1 MKLIFSRKG
10 FDSGTGKAPSP
21 IFPDNSIVSIPIPDK
36 HSEIEYQHINA
47 PNGANIGDLVEK
59 ITKNRIPRHYKA
71 HLDPDL
77 YRGSLRRE
85 RGWRPVFGQTGSA
98 QGHLKNKDIGVNDLF
113 LFFGKFQRIIND
125 KNQIRFDSN
134 SKPVHLIFGWL
145 QVDKVFDVNRQKRK
159 MPKWTSYHPHLA
171 RKMRDNNTLYIAS
184 KNLSLGDSVGNELP
198 GGGMF
203 KKFSSTLQL
212 TDPNSKGCSAWK
224 LPKWFYP
231 GGKRSA
237 LSFHSDI
244 SRWEKKSNCVCL
256 RTVGRGQEFVLD
268 CDDYPEA
275 NPWLKKIFKENLEEI
290 S

>member
-10 FDSGTGKAPSP
+10 FDSGAGKAPSP
-21 IFPDNSIVSIPIPDK
+21 IFPDNSIVSLPIPDK
-36 HSEIEYQHINA
+36 HSKIEYQHIKA
-47 PNGANIGDLVEK
+47 PNGANMGDLVEK
-59 ITKNRIPRHYKA
+59 ITKNRISRRYKA

-85 RGWRPVFGQTGSA
+85 RGWRPVFGQTGAA
-98 QGHLKNKDIGVNDLF
+98 QGHLKNNDIGVNDLF
-113 LFFGKFQRIIND
+113 LFFGKFQRIISD

-134 SKPVHLIFGWL
+134 SKPVHFIFGWL
-145 QVDKVFDVNRQKRK
+145 QVGKVFDVNRQQRK
-159 MPKWTSYHPHLA
+159 MPKWISYHPHLA

-184 KNLSLGDSVGNELP
+184 KNLSLVDSLRNELP
-198 GGGMF
+198 GAGIF

-212 TDPNSKGCSAWK
+212 TDPNSKGCSVWK

-231 GGKRSA
+231 EGRCSA
-237 LSFHSDI
+237 LSFHSDK
-244 SRWEKKSNCVCL
+244 SRWEKKSNSVCL

-275 NPWLKKIFKENLEEI
+275 YRWLKKIFVANLG
-290 S
+290 